1 MFDISLKIVDNLK
14 DDIRPLLMRLN
25 KRTIW
30 NNISKENLRLLKETL
45 AKKNYITFAGHTNRY
60 HLRNVGES
68 CLYDIP
74 TNRRGALAIFRGK
87 RVRIVCV
94 RSGRYDRVLMA
105 GEIK

>member
-1 MFDISLKIVDNLK
+1 MFDISLKIFDNLK
-14 DDIRPLLMRLN
+14 DDIRPLLRRLN
-25 KRTIW
+25 KRTNW
-30 NNISKENLRLLKETL
+30 NDISKENLRLLKEAL
-45 AKKNYITFAGHTNRY
+45 AKKNYITFVGHTNRY
-60 HLRNVGES
+60 HLRYVGES

-105 GEIK
+105 GEIV

>member
-1 MFDISLKIVDNLK
+1 MFNISLKIVDNVK
-14 DDIRPLLMRLN
+14 DDVRPLIRRLN
-25 KRTIW
+25 KRTNW
-30 NNISKENLRLLKETL
+30 NDISKENLRLLEELL
-45 AKKNYITFAGHTNRY
+45 AEKNYITFVGHTNRY

-74 TNRRGALAIFRGK
+74 QNRRGVLKIFRGN

-105 GEIK
+105 GEIN

>member
-1 MFDISLKIVDNLK
+1 MFDISLKILDDFK
-14 DDIRPLLMRLN
+14 DDIRPLLRRLN
-25 KRTIW
+25 QRTNW
-30 NNISKENLRLLKETL
+30 NAISKENLRLLIEAL
-45 AKKNYITFAGHTNRY
+45 EKKNYITFVGHTNRY

-74 TNRRGALAIFRGK
+74 TNRRGALEVFRVK

-105 GEIK
+105 GEVV